1 MKALIPKNP
10 QNTPDMMNNI
20 HSQAEKERF
29 FIGLYKC
36 AFPDF
41 AAFIRKNGGT
51 LEESRD
57 VFQDSLLIYYEK
69 IVSQQLPELTNQKAY
84 LLGICKNLWYR
95 KTGRQ
100 LFCQELTEPADY
112 ASPDELHYQNEH
124 TDLLAFLEVAG
135 QKCLEML
142 KSFYYDRSS
151 LQAIA
156 QSFGFASV
164 RSATVQKYKCLEKVR
179 DEVKQKSLT
188 YEDFTY

>member
-1 MKALIPKNP
+1 
-10 QNTPDMMNNI
+10 MMNDI
-20 HSQAEKERF
+20 HSQAEREHF
-29 FIGLYKC
+29 FIGLYEC
-36 AFPDF
+36 AFPQV
-41 AAFIRKNGGT
+41 ATFIFKNGGT
-51 LEESRD
+51 LEEARD

-69 IVSQQLPELTNQKAY
+69 TISQQLPELSNQKAY
-84 LLGICKNLWYR
+84 LLGIAKNLWYR
-95 KTGRQ
+95 KTGRSPI
-100 LFCQELTEPADY
+100 CQDLTEPTDY
-112 ASPDELHYQNEH
+112 ADQDALHCQNDP

-142 KSFYYDRSS
+142 KSFYYERSS
-151 LQAIA
+151 LQALA

>member
-1 MKALIPKNP
+1 MI
-10 QNTPDMMNNI
+10 NNI
-20 HSQAEKERF
+20 HSQAEREHF

-36 AFPDF
+36 AFPQV
-41 AAFIRKNGGT
+41 AAFIYKNGGT
-51 LEESRD
+51 LEEARD

-69 IVSQQLPELTNQKAY
+69 TVSQQPPEMTNQKAY
-84 LLGICKNLWYR
+84 LMGIAKNLWYR
-95 KTGRQ
+95 KTGRSAI
-100 LFCQELTEPADY
+100 CQELVDAEY
-112 ASPDELHYQNEH
+112 YGGQEELHCQNDP

-142 KSFYYDRSS
+142 KSFYYERSS

-156 QSFGFASV
+156 QSFGFVSV